1 MNDIRCPH
9 CKKSFKAD
17 EVFSHHLDEERKKV
31 EDEKI
36 KLREDAQKWRE
47 AKEKEF
53 AEEAVKLKKRQEE
66 ELRKKL
72 EEELSV
78 KLKDSK
84 NETEELALKNKR
96 QQDELLEMNK
106 AIRLM
111 KTRQEE
117 LELENQKKLAAAEDA
132 IKAAAQKKAEEQA
145 HFKILELEKKLNDVQ
160 KVKEDLQRKVEQGSQ
175 QMQGEVLELELEK
188 MLVAEFPFDEVKPVP
203 KGIRGAD
210 ILQIVRNNSGLPC
223 GVILWELKRTKA
235 WSNDWVQ
242 KLKEDQRTVHA
253 DCAILISQ
261 VIPDSFTWLGEI
273 QGVVVAEYKAIKGV
287 ARLVRTKL
295 IEVALYKN
303 ASQNSD
309 DKKDVL
315 YNYVTS
321 KEFRHRMD
329 ALAESFTFQQE
340 ALESEKRWFAK
351 KWANQEKA
359 LRKMIDNTFGLRGE
373 LEVIMGRELESSEAV
388 DLLPGEVEVEVTVEE
403 QLF

>member
-1 MNDIRCPH
+1 
-9 CKKSFKAD
+9 
-17 EVFSHHLDEERKKV
+17 
-31 EDEKI
+31 
-36 KLREDAQKWRE
+36 
-47 AKEKEF
+47 
-53 AEEAVKLKKRQEE
+53 
-66 ELRKKL
+66 
-72 EEELSV
+72 
-78 KLKDSK
+78 
-84 NETEELALKNKR
+84 
-96 QQDELLEMNK
+96 
-106 AIRLM
+106 
-111 KTRQEE
+111 
-117 LELENQKKLAAAEDA
+117 
-132 IKAAAQKKAEEQA
+132 
-145 HFKILELEKKLNDVQ
+145 
-160 KVKEDLQRKVEQGSQ
+160 
-175 QMQGEVLELELEK
+175 
-188 MLVAEFPFDEVKPVP
+188 
-203 KGIRGAD
+203 
-210 ILQIVRNNSGLPC
+210 LPC